1 MLEEQG
7 LSCQN
12 CRRSV
17 HRDCYNKDL
26 ARCALNKKVEVEG
39 AAIASAE
46 FNTSHKY
53 SNHSKTQ
60 KINSKILNDTN
71 S

>member
-26 ARCALNKKVEVEG
+26 ARCALNKKDEVEG

-46 FNTSHKY
+46 FNSSHWY
-53 SNHSKTQ
+53 RNHK
-60 KINSKILNDTN
+60 KNKRYILNDTN